1 MDMEHI
7 KPLTTLTLRPILYSP
22 THLFMSFINRP
33 ILMQKCNFFKKIVF
47 NIKH

>member
-7 KPLTTLTLRPILYSP
+7 KPTTLTLRPILYSP
-22 THLFMSFINRP
+22 THLFMPFINRH
-33 ILMQKCNFFKKIVF
+33 IFMQKCNFFKKTVF